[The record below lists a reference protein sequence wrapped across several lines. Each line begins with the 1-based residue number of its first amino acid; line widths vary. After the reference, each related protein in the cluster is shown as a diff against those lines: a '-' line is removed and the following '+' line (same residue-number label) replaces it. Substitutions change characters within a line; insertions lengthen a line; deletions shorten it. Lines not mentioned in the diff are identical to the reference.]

1 MTIYQPRAMASW
13 ACLLACLWVWPFSG
27 GKRETLTVS
36 RTIPGASAY
45 ANVGHDKNGNTTV
58 DLHVKFL
65 PNPSSLTPA
74 ETNYVVWVQPR
85 GHAPQNKGKLRVNSS
100 HSGSIV
106 LRSAFRDFNVFITA
120 EASVQVTRP
129 SGQQLVYGRITR

>member
-1 MTIYQPRAMASW
+1 MANDHTQNLAVW
-13 ACLLACLWVWPFSG
+13 VCLPACLWIWPFSG

-58 DLHVKFL
+58 DLHVKFM
-65 PNPSSLTPA
+65 PNPSTLTPA

-85 GHAPQNKGKLRVNSS
+85 GHAPENKGKLRVNSN
-100 HSGSIV
+100 HHGSIM
-106 LRSAFRDFNVFITA
+106 LRSPYRVLNVFITA
-120 EASVQVTRP
+120 EASAQVTRP
-129 SGQQLVYGRITR
+129 TGQQLIYGLISR